1 MLANGASPAGSAGLT
16 ASIIDFLLVAG
27 LAAGLLSGRFSAAR
41 VFAFFIIGVIV
52 TGVIPFDDAIA
63 AVTTPAIIAVTS
75 LVVVAATLTKLP
87 GIGRALFGKRVHS
100 LRRTLAR
107 FLGLTMLASSVTP
120 NTAIVGA
127 FMGPASRHR
136 SIPPHTLLLPL
147 SYMALAGG
155 MLTPFG
161 TSASLMVAGEAMRN
175 GHPVTVL
182 DFFIPGLLVSLAV
195 LTTLIIAAPMILK
208 LRETDTSEAA
218 DVFYFEARVQPG
230 SPMIGRNI
238 ADNRLRQLQSFFL
251 VEIVRGG
258 QIITPVSPSLPI
270 QPEDRL
276 IFVGDFAQV
285 DELHAIKGMTLDASP
300 RSDSLGSLFH
310 AVIATNSIL
319 AGRTLREIDFRSRFD
334 ASVVAIS
341 RGEERLSGKLGEIR
355 LKIGDFLI
363 LTAGPDFQSR
373 QNLRT
378 NLHILDVEDP
388 GQVPLSRRN
397 SIALGLAFAAFLVTA
412 LFQLIPFALAAFLM
426 AATCVLT
433 GWLSPREAKR
443 IFPIDLILMLWGA
456 VLLSELVRSSGASDA
471 VAQLIAS
478 FAGDLPPWAAL
489 AVIFGLAWCM
499 TEMFSN
505 ASAALITLPVALATA
520 GQLSLPAEAFI
531 LATAFGASA
540 SFLLPFG
547 YQTHLMVMTP
557 GRYRLSHFLRLGGVV
572 FIAYAVTA
580 ICAISVL
587 HL

>member
-1 MLANGASPAGSAGLT
+1 MT
-16 ASIIDFLLVAG
+16 ATIIDFLLVAG

-52 TGVIPFDDAIA
+52 TGTISFDDAVTA
-63 AVTTPAIIAVTS
+63 LTTPAIIAVTS
-75 LVVVAATLTKLP
+75 LVVVAASLTKLP
-87 GIGRALFGKRVHS
+87 GIGRALFGTHVHS

-136 SIPPHTLLLPL
+136 SIPAHTLLLPL

-161 TSASLMVAGEAMRN
+161 TSASLMVAGEAARN
-175 GHPVTVL
+175 DHPVSVV
-182 DFFIPGLLVSLAV
+182 DFFIPGLMVSLAV
-195 LTTLIIAAPMILK
+195 LVTLIIVAPMILK
-208 LRETDTSEAA
+208 VRETDKDESA

-238 ADNRLRQLQSFFL
+238 AENRLRHLQSFFL
-251 VEIVRGG
+251 VEIVRG
-258 QIITPVSPSLPI
+258 QQVITPVSPSLPI

-276 IFVGDFAQV
+276 IFVGDFGQV

-310 AVIATNSIL
+310 AVIANNSIL

-373 QNLRT
+373 ENLRT
-378 NLHILDVEDP
+378 NLHILDVDDP
-388 GQVPLSRRN
+388 GQVPLSGRN
-397 SIALGLAFAAFLVTA
+397 SIALGVTFAVFLVTA

-426 AATCVLT
+426 AAVCVLT

-456 VLLSELVRSSGASDA
+456 VLLSELVRSSGTSDA
-471 VAQLIAS
+471 VAGLIAG

-489 AVIFGLAWCM
+489 AVIFGLAWGM

-505 ASAALITLPVALATA
+505 ASAALTTLPVALATA
-520 GQLSLPAEAFI
+520 AQLALPAEAFI

-557 GRYRLSHFLRLGGVV
+557 GRYRLSHFIRLGGVV

-580 ICAISVL
+580 ICSISVL

>member
-1 MLANGASPAGSAGLT
+1 MT
-16 ASIIDFLLVAG
+16 ASIIDFVLVAG
-27 LAAGLLSGRFSAAR
+27 LAIGLLSGRFSAAR
-41 VFAFFIIGVIV
+41 VFSFFIIGVII
-52 TGVIPFDDAIA
+52 TGTITFDDAIA

-75 LVVVAATLTKLP
+75 LVIVAAALTKLP
-87 GIGRALFGKRVHS
+87 GIGRALFGTRVHS
-100 LRRTLAR
+100 LRQTLAR

-136 SIPPHTLLLPL
+136 SIPAHTLLLPL

-161 TSASLMVAGEAMRN
+161 TSASLMVAGEAARN

-182 DFFIPGLLVSLAV
+182 DFFLPGLMVALAV
-195 LTTLIIAAPMILK
+195 FVTLIIVAPMM
-208 LRETDTSEAA
+208 LRPRKTDTDEAA
-218 DVFYFEARVQPG
+218 TVFYFEARVQPG

-238 ADNRLRQLQSFFL
+238 AENRLRHLQSFFL
-251 VEIVRGG
+251 VEIVRG
-258 QIITPVSPSLPI
+258 QQVITPVSPSLPI

-310 AVIATNSIL
+310 AVIANNSIL

-378 NLHILDVEDP
+378 NLHILDVDDP

-397 SIALGLAFAAFLVTA
+397 SIALGLAFAAFLITA

-426 AATCVLT
+426 AAACVLT

-471 VAQLIAS
+471 AAHVITG

-489 AVIFGLAWCM
+489 AVIFALAWGM

-505 ASAALITLPVALATA
+505 ASAALTTLPVALATA
-520 GQLSLPAEAFI
+520 TQLDLPAEAFI
-531 LATAFGASA
+531 LVTAFGASA

-557 GRYRLSHFLRLGGVV
+557 GRYRLSHFIRLGGVV

-580 ICAISVL
+580 ISTISLL